1 MPGGRVSYRTWRA
14 LICRRL
20 QAWEEAGIRYGLH
33 SERISW
39 LERFRVRHDRL
50 GVILHAW
57 TTLTSNV
64 IYLPAYGMMEC
75 AIHACQGLLGKVRY
89 GGEKTQLYH
98 GLLIYCQML
107 SHVFLPQAD

>member
-1 MPGGRVSYRTWRA
+1 MPGGRASCRNWRA
-14 LICRRL
+14 LTCRRL
-20 QAWEEAGIRYGLH
+20 QAWEEAGIRYRLH

-50 GVILHAW
+50 AVILHAW

-75 AIHACQGLLGKVRY
+75 AIHACQGLQGEVRC

-98 GLLIYCQML
+98 GLLIYRQML